1 MWVYLAHNNQIAAD
15 KEIAKILNSLPMLA
29 QFPGMGRSRDDLLP
43 ELRSFPIKPY
53 IIFYTPIDD
62 GIEIIR
68 VLHQSRDVNSLFTG

>member
-1 MWVYLAHNNQIAAD
+1 
-15 KEIAKILNSLPMLA
+15 MLA